1 MHRAGILYDLPES
14 GMIGQNNQGVTL
26 MSYIQ
31 WYLNE
36 VGNILSQLPNDQ
48 IARVINILKQA
59 RLEGRQIFL
68 IGNGGSA
75 ATASHL
81 ANDLLKSTVAEGRPR
96 MKVLALTDSIPI
108 MLAYA
113 NDCGYETIFA
123 EQLDAL
129 AEPGDVLVA
138 FSGSG
143 RSPNVLRA
151 LDLARER
158 GLTTVGFTGR
168 DGGEMRDRC
177 DVCLV
182 APCQP
187 MEQIEDVHV
196 VLAHLVYSAIRD
208 EAPL

>member
-1 MHRAGILYDLPES
+1 
-14 GMIGQNNQGVTL
+14 

-36 VGNILSQLPNDQ
+36 IGRILGRLPQDQ
-48 IARVINILKQA
+48 IAQIISILQRA
-59 RLEGRQIFL
+59 RLERKHIFL

-75 ATASHL
+75 ATASHF
-81 ANDLLKSTVAEGRPR
+81 ANDLLKSTVAEGKPR
-96 MKVLALTDSIPI
+96 MKAIALTDNIPV

-129 AEPGDVLVA
+129 ATPGDVLIA

-143 RSPNVLRA
+143 RSPNVLLA
-151 LDLARER
+151 LDLARGR
-158 GLTTVGFTGR
+158 GLTTIGFTGR

-182 APCQP
+182 ARCEP

-196 VLAHLVYSAIRD
+196 VLTHLIYSAIRD
-208 EAPL
+208 DLER

>member
-1 MHRAGILYDLPES
+1 MA
-14 GMIGQNNQGVTL
+14 
-26 MSYIQ
+26 YIE
-31 WYLNE
+31 WYLDE
-36 VGNILSQLPNDQ
+36 VGNILRRLPSGQ
-48 IARVINILKQA
+48 IGQIIHVLKQA
-59 RLEGRQIFL
+59 RLDCKQIFL

-75 ATASHL
+75 ATASHF
-81 ANDLLKSTVAEGRPR
+81 ANDLLKSTVAADKPR
-96 MKVLALTDSIPI
+96 MKVIALTDNIPV

-129 AEPGDVLVA
+129 AAPGDVLVA

-151 LDLARER
+151 LDLARRR

-168 DGGEMRDRC
+168 DGGGMPERC
-177 DVCLV
+177 DLCLV

-196 VLAHLVYSAIRD
+196 VLTHLIYSAIRD
-208 EAPL
+208 EAAL

>member
-1 MHRAGILYDLPES
+1 
-14 GMIGQNNQGVTL
+14 

-31 WYLNE
+31 WYIDE
-36 VGNILSQLPNDQ
+36 ISDILTRLPQGTIAQ
-48 IARVINILKQA
+48 IIQALEQA
-59 RLEGRQIFL
+59 RMDRKKIFL

-75 ATASHL
+75 ATASHF
-81 ANDLLKSTVAEGRPR
+81 ANDLIKSTIVEGKPR
-96 MKVLALTDSIPI
+96 MKVLPLTDNIPV

-129 AEPGDVLVA
+129 AEPGDLLIA

-143 RSPNVLRA
+143 RSPNVIRA
-151 LDLARER
+151 LDLARQR
-158 GLTTVGFTGR
+158 GLRVIGFTGR
-168 DGGEMRDRC
+168 DGGDMRERC
-177 DVCLV
+177 DICLV

-196 VLAHLVYSAIRD
+196 FLCHLIYSAIRD
-208 EAPL
+208 QAEL

>member
-1 MHRAGILYDLPES
+1 
-14 GMIGQNNQGVTL
+14 

-31 WYLNE
+31 WYLDE
-36 VGNILSQLPNDQ
+36 ISHILHQLPQDQ
-48 IARVINILKQA
+48 IVQIVDILKRA
-59 RLEGRQIFL
+59 RLARKHIFL

-75 ATASHL
+75 GTASHF
-81 ANDLLKSTVAEGRPR
+81 ANDLLKSTVAEGKPR
-96 MKVLALTDSIPI
+96 IKVIALTDNIPV

-129 AEPGDVLVA
+129 ADSGDVLVA

-143 RSPNVLRA
+143 RSPNVIRA

-158 GLTTVGFTGR
+158 GLTTVGFAGR
-168 DGGEMRDRC
+168 DGGEMQGRC

-196 VLAHLVYSAIRD
+196 VLTHLIYSAIRD
-208 EAPL
+208 DAEL

>member
-1 MHRAGILYDLPES
+1 
-14 GMIGQNNQGVTL
+14 
-26 MSYIQ
+26 MSYIE
-31 WYLNE
+31 WYLAE
-36 VGNILSQLPNDQ
+36 ISNILHQLPQDQ
-48 IARVINILKQA
+48 IARIIHILKQA
-59 RLEGRQIFL
+59 RLDHQHIFL

-75 ATASHL
+75 ATASHF
-81 ANDLLKSTVAEGRPR
+81 ANDLLKSTVSEGKPR
-96 MKVLALTDSIPI
+96 MKVIALTDSIPV

-123 EQLDAL
+123 EPLDAL
-129 AEPGDVLVA
+129 ATEGDVLVA

-158 GLTTVGFTGR
+158 GLTTIGFTGR
-168 DGGEMRDRC
+168 DGGEMQERC

-182 APCQP
+182 VPCQP

-196 VLAHLVYSAIRD
+196 VLAHLIYSAIRD
-208 EAPL
+208 DAEG

>member
-1 MHRAGILYDLPES
+1 
-14 GMIGQNNQGVTL
+14 

-31 WYLNE
+31 WYFDE
-36 VGNILSQLPNDQ
+36 IGHILHQLPQDQ
-48 IARVINILKQA
+48 IAQIINILKRA
-59 RLEGRQIFL
+59 RLERKQIFL

-75 ATASHL
+75 GTASHF
-81 ANDLLKSTVAEGRPR
+81 ANDLLKSTVAEGKPR
-96 MKVLALTDSIPI
+96 MKVIALTDNIPVI
-108 MLAYA
+108 LAYA

-129 AEPGDVLVA
+129 AASGDVLVA

-143 RSPNVLRA
+143 RSPNVIRA

-168 DGGEMRDRC
+168 DGGEMRERC
-177 DVCLV
+177 DLCLV
-182 APCQP
+182 VPCQP

-196 VLAHLVYSAIRD
+196 VLTHLIYSAIRD
-208 EAPL
+208 DAEL

>member
-1 MHRAGILYDLPES
+1 
-14 GMIGQNNQGVTL
+14 
-26 MSYIQ
+26 MSYIR
-31 WYLNE
+31 WYLDE
-36 VGNILSQLPNDQ
+36 LGNILDQLPQDQ
-48 IARVINILKQA
+48 IAQIIHTLEQA
-59 RLEGRQIFL
+59 RMEGRRIFL

-75 ATASHL
+75 ATASHF
-81 ANDLLKSTVAEGRPR
+81 ANDLLKATVAEGKPR
-96 MKVLALTDSIPI
+96 MKPIALTDNIPI

-129 AEPGDVLVA
+129 SAPGDLVVA

-143 RSPNVLRA
+143 RSPNVIRA

-158 GLTTVGFTGR
+158 GLTTISITGR
-168 DGGEMRDRC
+168 DGGDMKERSDI
-177 DVCLV
+177 CLI

-196 VLAHLVYSAIRD
+196 VLCHLIYSAIRD
-208 EAPL
+208 QAPL

>member
-1 MHRAGILYDLPES
+1 
-14 GMIGQNNQGVTL
+14 

-36 VGNILSQLPNDQ
+36 IGRILGRLPQDQ
-48 IARVINILKQA
+48 IAQIISILQRA
-59 RLEGRQIFL
+59 RLERKHIFL

-75 ATASHL
+75 ATASHF
-81 ANDLLKSTVAEGRPR
+81 ANDLLKSTVAEGKPR
-96 MKVLALTDSIPI
+96 MKAIALTDNIPV

-129 AEPGDVLVA
+129 ATPGDVLIA

-143 RSPNVLRA
+143 RSPNVLLA
-151 LDLARER
+151 LDLAHGR
-158 GLTTVGFTGR
+158 GLTTIGFTGR

-182 APCQP
+182 ARCEP

-196 VLAHLVYSAIRD
+196 VLTHLIYSAIRD
-208 EAPL
+208 DLER